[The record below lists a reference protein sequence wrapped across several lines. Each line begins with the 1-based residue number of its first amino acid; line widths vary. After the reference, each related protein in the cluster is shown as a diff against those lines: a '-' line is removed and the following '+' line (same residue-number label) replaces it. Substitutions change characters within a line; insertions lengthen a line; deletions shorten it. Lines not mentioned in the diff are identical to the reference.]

1 MHKSN
6 FTLLARWANLA
17 KMAMALQGK
26 NKQYHFAM
34 IQPRHFI
41 STAVHVGFSPD
52 RAARLMHEMAAD
64 TESVISAVT
73 AELPANFPEH
83 ISNAIFQGLS
93 SQAAKIMRG

>member
-1 MHKSN
+1 
-6 FTLLARWANLA
+6 
-17 KMAMALQGK
+17 
-26 NKQYHFAM
+26 
-34 IQPRHFI
+34 
-41 STAVHVGFSPD
+41 
-52 RAARLMHEMAAD
+52 MHEMAAD